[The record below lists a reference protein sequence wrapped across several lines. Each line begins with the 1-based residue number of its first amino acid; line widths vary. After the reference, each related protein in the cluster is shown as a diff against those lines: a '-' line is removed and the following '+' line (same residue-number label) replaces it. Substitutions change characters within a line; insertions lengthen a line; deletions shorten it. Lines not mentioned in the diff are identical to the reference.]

1 MFHLSGG
8 NEEELIEIFKE
19 INPEDWVFSTHR
31 SHYHSLLKGMPTHK
45 LISEVIRG
53 KSMHMYDAD
62 LKLFTSSIV
71 GGVLPIALGVAL
83 TNKLNNK
90 KEMVWVFVGDMCS
103 RMGIFYECV
112 NYAVGHDLPIIFI
125 VEDNGYCINSK
136 TDELWGINKPE
147 KSKTFTY
154 KYERKYP
161 HSGTGEFVDFNK

>member
-1 MFHLSGG
+1 
-8 NEEELIEIFKE
+8 
-19 INPEDWVFSTHR
+19 
-31 SHYHSLLKGMPTHK
+31 
-45 LISEVIRG
+45 
-53 KSMHMYDAD
+53 
-62 LKLFTSSIV
+62 
-71 GGVLPIALGVAL
+71 VLPIALGVAL
-83 TNKLNNK
+83 ANKLNNK